1 MAIITISRGSYSH
14 GKEIAEKVAAKLGYE
29 CISREVLIEASE
41 FFNVAEMK
49 LTKSIH
55 HAPSILER
63 MTHGRERYL
72 LYIKA
77 ALLEHVKNNN
87 VVYHGHAGHLLIPE
101 FPNVLKVRIVA
112 NLESRVAFM
121 QQQEGISRE
130 EALKRIE
137 ADDRHRELWTRYLY
151 NTEIKDPMLYDM
163 IIRIDRLGIDEA
175 CALICTAAESEQFR
189 VDKKVLQNLADLAL
203 RTHVEAALLD
213 VCEAEVS
220 VLNGVVQV
228 KVAAGKIRKTGASRL
243 EVQEKVKETIMKDI
257 FKEVHN
263 IVGSIPG
270 VKEVHCEVNPP
281 DYS

>member
-55 HAPSILER
+55 DAPSILER

-112 NLESRVAFM
+112 DLESRVAFM
-121 QQQEGISRE
+121 QQQEGISRN

-137 ADDRHRELWTRYLY
+137 ADDRQRELWTRYLY
-151 NTEIKDPMLYDM
+151 NREIKDPMLYDM
-163 IIRIDRLGIDEA
+163 IIRIDRLGVDEA
-175 CALICTAAESEQFR
+175 CDLICTAAESEQFR
-189 VDKKVLQNLADLAL
+189 VDEKILQNLADLAL
-203 RTHVEAALLD
+203 RTRVEAALVD
-213 VCEAEVS
+213 VCETEVS
-220 VLNGVVQV
+220 VSNGVVQV
-228 KVAAGKIRKTGASRL
+228 NVEAGKIRKTGASRL
-243 EVQEKVKETIMKDI
+243 EVQEKVKERIVADI
-257 FKEVHN
+257 FKEVCN
-263 IVGSIPG
+263 IVGAIPG